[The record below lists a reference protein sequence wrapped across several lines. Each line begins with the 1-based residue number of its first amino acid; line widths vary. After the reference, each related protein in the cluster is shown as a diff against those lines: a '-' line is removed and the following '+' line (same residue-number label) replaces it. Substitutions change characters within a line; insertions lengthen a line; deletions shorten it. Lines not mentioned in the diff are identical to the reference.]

1 MHNLIPYSNFVDF
14 AKNSL
19 QILNTYHPFGFWM
32 VFRVNQQ
39 DNDLIALASEKYCNE
54 LEFKL
59 DSGDSVSWSNTICK
73 KMMQNEGPN
82 IAHDISLVDSY
93 KDMAMV
99 KKYNI
104 ASYIGIPLYTA
115 NGEMF
120 GALCAIDIETK
131 SEDLYKH
138 EPTLRLMS
146 RSIMTCYQQEMQLIQ
161 TRRLYE
167 KTRLLAEKEDL
178 TGLYNAKG
186 WQWSLENEEL
196 RCKNLGTPCAIV
208 ILEMDNL
215 KHFSSELGMDA
226 GNKYLLKLTRV
237 LNEGRGEDDIVARL
251 GSDQFGIFLCG
262 SQKEDTLKTIEQ
274 LRQSFAKNNL
284 LVSLGFCQRNTKRD
298 FEEMIALAESRMV
311 AEKAKKRIESNPV

>member
-1 MHNLIPYSNFVDF
+1 VDF

-39 DNDLIALASEKYCNE
+39 DNDLIALASEKYRNE

-59 DSGDSVSWSNTICK
+59 ESGDSISWSNTICK

-93 KDMAMV
+93 KDLAMV

-104 ASYIGIPLYTA
+104 ASYIGIPLYTS
-115 NGEMF
+115 NGDMF

-131 SEDLYKH
+131 SESLY
-138 EPTLRLMS
+138 EYESTLRLMS
-146 RSIMTCYQQEMQLIQ
+146 RSIMTAYQQEVQLIQ

-167 KTRLLAEKEDL
+167 KTRLLAEKDEL
-178 TGLYNAKG
+178 TGLYNDKG
-186 WQWSLENEEL
+186 WQWSLEIEES
-196 RCKNLGTPCAIV
+196 RCKNLGTPYAIV
-208 ILEMDNL
+208 VLEMDNL
-215 KHFSSELGMDA
+215 KHFSSELGVDA

-237 LNEGRGEDDIVARL
+237 LNEGRNENDIIARL
-251 GSDQFGIFLCG
+251 GSDQFGIFLYD
-262 SQKEDTLKTIEQ
+262 SQKEDTLKTTVQ
-274 LRQSFAKNNL
+274 LRDSFAKNNL
-284 LVSLGFCQRNTKRD
+284 LVSIGSCQRNTRRD
-298 FEEMIALAESRMV
+298 LNETIEL
-311 AEKAKKRIESNPV
+311 AKKRMTIEKTEKRSESNPI

>member
-39 DNDLIALASEKYCNE
+39 DDDLIALASEKYRNE

-59 DSGDSVSWSNTICK
+59 DSGDSISWSNTICK
-73 KMMQNEGPN
+73 KMMQNEGPK

-93 KDMAMV
+93 KDLPMV

-115 NGEMF
+115 NGDMF

-131 SEDLYKH
+131 AEDLYEH
-138 EPTLRLMS
+138 ESVFRLMS
-146 RSIMTCYQQEMQLIQ
+146 RSIMTVYQQEMQLTQ

-167 KTRLLAEKEDL
+167 KTRLLAEKDDL
-178 TGLYNAKG
+178 TGLYNDRG

-196 RCKNLGTPCAIV
+196 RCKNFGTPCAIM

-215 KHFSSELGMDA
+215 KHFSSELGVDA
-226 GNKYLLKLTRV
+226 GNKYLLKLTCA
-237 LNEGRGEDDIVARL
+237 LNEDRSENDIVARL
-251 GSDQFGIFLCG
+251 GNDQFGLFLYD
-262 SQKEDTLKTIEQ
+262 SQKEDTLKTVEQ
-274 LRQSFAKNNL
+274 LRTSFAKNNL
-284 LVSLGFCQRNTKRD
+284 LVSLGYCQTNSRHDFKKTIELAKR
-298 FEEMIALAESRMV
+298 RMA
-311 AEKAKKRIESNPV
+311 AEKAKKRTESNLI

>member
-39 DNDLIALASEKYCNE
+39 DNDLIALASEKYRNE

-59 DSGDSVSWSNTICK
+59 DSGDSISWSNTICK
-73 KMMQNEGPN
+73 KMMQNEGPK

-93 KDMAMV
+93 KDLEMV

-131 SEDLYKH
+131 SENLYEH
-138 EPTLRLMS
+138 ESTLRLMS
-146 RSIMTCYQQEMQLIQ
+146 RSIMTAYEQEMQLIQ

-167 KTRLLAEKEDL
+167 KTRVLAEKDDL
-178 TGLYNAKG
+178 TGLYNDKG
-186 WQWSLENEEL
+186 WQWSLENEEV

-215 KHFSSELGMDA
+215 KHFSSELGIDA

-237 LNEGRGEDDIVARL
+237 LNEGRSENDIVARL
-251 GSDQFGIFLCG
+251 GSDQFGIFLYD
-262 SQKEDTLKTIEQ
+262 SQKEDTLKTTEQ
-274 LRQSFAKNNL
+274 LRDSFAKNNL
-284 LVSLGFCQRNTKRD
+284 LVSLGYCQRNTRRDLDKTIELAKR
-298 FEEMIALAESRMV
+298 RMTV
-311 AEKAKKRIESNPV
+311 EQTEKKTESNPI